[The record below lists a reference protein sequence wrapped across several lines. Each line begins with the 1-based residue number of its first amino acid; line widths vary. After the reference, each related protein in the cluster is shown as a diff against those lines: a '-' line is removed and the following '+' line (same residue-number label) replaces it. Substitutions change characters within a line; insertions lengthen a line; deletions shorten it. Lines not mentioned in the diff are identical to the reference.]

1 MGSSRSY
8 EQFAAFA
15 PRPSALQALWQ
26 TITHGASGA
35 HVTVLYDNGKQAQAA
50 DLAQLKIDPY
60 RNVRQLRLAALSPD
74 GERQA
79 NFQAG
84 SAFVPN
90 TLTISGPPDFVAA
103 ATGAPAHDLTGGAW
117 QFPDLMTLAYTG
129 VAVAALAPLLLY
141 PLAGQTR
148 PPAAFLDI
156 IPFAMVGLLGL
167 RMLAPP
173 TIRLVPDETSYAQA
187 VQAAQRKLTWVMGA
201 GLVWAYMLV
210 RVK

>member
-1 MGSSRSY
+1 MGGSRSY

-15 PRPSALQALWQ
+15 PRPSALQALWR
-26 TITHGASGA
+26 TITDGASRA
-35 HVTVLYDNGKQAQAA
+35 SVTVLYDNGKQAQAA
-50 DLAQLKIDPY
+50 DLAHLKIDPY
-60 RNVRQLRLAALSPD
+60 RNVRQLRLVALGPN

-90 TLTISGPPDFVAA
+90 KLTISGPPDFVGA
-103 ATGAPAHDLTGGAW
+103 ATGAPPEDLTGGAW
-117 QFPDLMTLAYTG
+117 QFPDMITLAYTG
-129 VAVAALAPLLLY
+129 VAVAALGPVLLY
-141 PLAGQTR
+141 PLAGLAR

-156 IPFAMVGLLGL
+156 IPFAFVALIGL
-167 RMLAPP
+167 RVLAPP
-173 TIRLVPDETSYAQA
+173 AIRLAPDDASYAQA

-210 RVK
+210 RVR